1 MKKRGLVI
9 SYTTKIV
16 ILAILLLLMLIGYA
30 ALKETGVSFVD
41 RIGDIFKG

>member
-1 MKKRGLVI
+1 MKKRGLVV

-30 ALKETGVSFVD
+30 ALKDTGVSFVD
-41 RIGDIFKG
+41 RIANIFRG